1 LPIKIKNNGGFM
13 ITMEREDIKKVV
25 DAIDT
30 LDIMSKKY
38 GEPHGGGPVGIVVA
52 AYECLKSEGR

>member
-1 LPIKIKNNGGFM
+1 M

-38 GEPHGGGPVGIVVA
+38 GEPYGGGPAGIVVA